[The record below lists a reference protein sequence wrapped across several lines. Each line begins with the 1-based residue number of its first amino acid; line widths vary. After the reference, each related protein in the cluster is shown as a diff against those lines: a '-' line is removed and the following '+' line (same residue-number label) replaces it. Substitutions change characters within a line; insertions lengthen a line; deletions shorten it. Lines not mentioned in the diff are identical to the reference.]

1 MMKLIRMSF
10 LAGWLVACA
19 LPVFAEPV
27 TEGVIREVN
36 RGTQQIRI
44 DERLY
49 RLTAG
54 TRIRN
59 FIGGT
64 DHIWSLKPGQPVRY
78 SVAIDK
84 TIGELW
90 VLPTDTRELER
101 LKLMQNPKD

>member
-1 MMKLIRMSF
+1 MKLIRMSF
-10 LAGWLVACA
+10 IAGWLIACA
-19 LPVFAEPV
+19 LPVYAEPE

-44 DERLY
+44 DEKLY
-49 RLTAG
+49 RLTG
-54 TRIRN
+54 STRIRN

-64 DHIWSLKPGQPVRY
+64 DHVWSLKPGQPVRY

-101 LKLMQNPKD
+101 LKLVRDPED

>member
-1 MMKLIRMSF
+1 MKFIRISF
-10 LAGWLVACA
+10 IAGWLVAGA
-19 LPVFAEPV
+19 FPVYAEPV

-44 DERLY
+44 DERRY

-59 FIGGT
+59 YIGGT
-64 DHIWSLKPGQPVRY
+64 DHLWSLKPGQPVRY
-78 SVAIDK
+78 SVAPDK

-90 VLPTDTRELER
+90 VLPADTRELER
-101 LKLMQNPKD
+101 LKLMRDPGD